1 MTLPVTSSRIAFPS
15 SGELGWKGIRL
26 GEFGS
31 MRCSC
36 SALEEPRLTILA
48 YFELSAVGQSEQ
60 KIRRVMSGPT
70 RVPTQSC

>member
-15 SGELGWKGIRL
+15 SGELGWKEIRL

-36 SALEEPRLTILA
+36 SALEEPRLTIIA
-48 YFELSAVGQSEQ
+48 CFELSAVGHQVKSLQ
-60 KIRRVMSGPT
+60 MTVI
-70 RVPTQSC
+70 